1 MKNNVNVSVK
11 AAALKKDGYFFDHSI
26 NTLYV
31 TKAFSKK
38 ASDPM
43 GSECAMILRLRAI
56 FPELVIEIAEAAKTK
71 STALT
76 YDLMMKYIARTPNA
90 LDTLKELERVRLM
103 SKCQKS
109 PYKFVRTWFE
119 EKFPNYDKMLQFDE
133 NGEVIWNTK
142 SKDNV
147 IEMPKAANQ

>member
-1 MKNNVNVSVK
+1 MKKNENVSVK
-11 AAALKKDGYFFDHSI
+11 TTAMKKDGCFFDHNT

-31 TKAFSKK
+31 TKAFNKK

-43 GSECAMILRLRAI
+43 GNECAMILRLRAM
-56 FPELVIEIAEAAKTK
+56 FPELKVAVEDISKTK
-71 STALT
+71 SAVLT

-90 LDTLKELERVRLM
+90 LESLKELERVRLM

-142 SKDNV
+142 SEDNV

>member
-56 FPELVIEIAEAAKTK
+56 FPELVIEIAEATKTK
-71 STALT
+71 SAALT

-90 LDTLKELERVRLM
+90 LESLKELERVRLM

-119 EKFPNYDKMLQFDE
+119 EKFLNYDKMLQFDE

-142 SKDNV
+142 SEDNV
-147 IEMPKAANQ
+147 IEMPMAANQ

>member
-71 STALT
+71 SAALT

-90 LDTLKELERVRLM
+90 LESLKELERVRLM

-142 SKDNV
+142 SEDKV

>member
-1 MKNNVNVSVK
+1 MKKNVNVSVK

-43 GSECAMILRLRAI
+43 GSECAMILRLRTI

-71 STALT
+71 SAALT

-90 LDTLKELERVRLM
+90 LESLKELERVRLM

-133 NGEVIWNTK
+133 NGEVIWNAK
-142 SKDNV
+142 SEDKV

>member
-56 FPELVIEIAEAAKTK
+56 FPELVIEIAEVAKTK
-71 STALT
+71 SAALT

-90 LDTLKELERVRLM
+90 LESLKELERVRLM

-142 SKDNV
+142 SEDKV

>member
-1 MKNNVNVSVK
+1 MKKNVNVSVK
-11 AAALKKDGYFFDHSI
+11 AAALKKDGYFFDHSV

-31 TKAFSKK
+31 TKAFNKK

-43 GSECAMILRLRAI
+43 SNECAMILRLRAM
-56 FPELVIEIAEAAKTK
+56 FSELAIELTEASKTK

-90 LDTLKELERVRLM
+90 LESLKELERIRLM

-142 SKDNV
+142 SEDNV

>member
-1 MKNNVNVSVK
+1 MKKNVNVSVK

-43 GSECAMILRLRAI
+43 GSECSMILRLRAI

-71 STALT
+71 SAALT

-90 LDTLKELERVRLM
+90 LESLKELERVRLM

-133 NGEVIWNTK
+133 NGEAIWNTK
-142 SKDNV
+142 SEDNV

>member
-31 TKAFSKK
+31 TKTFSKK

-71 STALT
+71 SAALT

-90 LDTLKELERVRLM
+90 LESLKELERVRLM

-142 SKDNV
+142 SEDNV